1 MQARM
6 ADAIGLQR
14 TTSRFSITSFAGSI
28 NTKEA
33 YKNLFK
39 KLYQTGVTKEMISQN
54 KEEILKMFNPQS
66 TTISGQT
73 NDSNVAGQSQLLVVS
88 GFGGCRYF

>member
-6 ADAIGLQR
+6 ADALGLQR

-54 KEEILKMFNPQS
+54 EEEILKIFNPQD

-73 NDSNVAGQSQLLVVS
+73 NDSNVAGQSQLPAVS
-88 GFGGCRYF
+88 GFMGV